1 MAADARAGRVNHRGL
16 LFDDADTAHSS
27 GLSEHGRSIE
37 LFVGNSSS
45 AVALRFR
52 ECRFRILRQFNRD
65 AMRCL
70 VAHCGVD
77 AAREWDT
84 GDVVDPRVFDDS
96 EGSVLERPPRAP
108 LRLDQNFLPPDHQGA
123 GEETTADRLCRT
135 HSQTLTQ
142 LARDAPASL
151 KASSGL
157 LARKQLLLGGSDLGR
172 ELLCRE
178 SSHKSHKSHKSPAGS
193 SSPRRTKKKVAG
205 SNPTQRSRA
214 NLTARKQ
221 HSGEATEVLERW
233 FWDNFYPTEQRPKP
247 VPTRDEKR
255 ALATATGLS
264 ERQVADWFVNA
275 RARKWKPRM
284 EQIMREVCG
293 EVGDEGVEGGA

>member
-108 LRLDQNFLPPDHQGA
+108 LRLDQNFLPQIDHQGA

-172 ELLCRE
+172 ELLRRE

-205 SNPTQRSRA
+205 SNPARRT

-247 VPTRDEKR
+247 VPTREEKR
-255 ALATATGLS
+255 ALANETGLS

-293 EVGDEGVEGGA
+293 EVGEGGA

>member
-1 MAADARAGRVNHRGL
+1 MAADARAGRINHRGL
-16 LFDDADTAHSS
+16 LFDDATAASGPSS
-27 GLSEHGRSIE
+27 GQSIDF
-37 LFVGNSSS
+37 FVGNSSS

-96 EGSVLERPPRAP
+96 EGSVLERTPRAP
-108 LRLDQNFLPPDHQGA
+108 LRLDQNFHPPVVYQPAGDHRRSTVRDA
-123 GEETTADRLCRT
+123 LADV
-135 HSQTLTQ
+135 TQ

-172 ELLCRE
+172 ELLG
-178 SSHKSHKSHKSPAGS
+178 GS
-193 SSPRRTKKKVAG
+193 
-205 SNPTQRSRA
+205 
-214 NLTARKQ
+214 
-221 HSGEATEVLERW
+221 
-233 FWDNFYPTEQRPKP
+233 
-247 VPTRDEKR
+247 
-255 ALATATGLS
+255 
-264 ERQVADWFVNA
+264 
-275 RARKWKPRM
+275 
-284 EQIMREVCG
+284 
-293 EVGDEGVEGGA
+293 